1 MILALVIPASRF
13 GVGRYAAIRA
23 ERNILVDPVG
33 VIRVAAVFLAEIAER
48 ETVEVPA
55 VGGIAERTE
64 VGVVRRD
71 DERLAAGTQQAVE
84 FLHGLDYV
92 GDMLD
97 HMNGLQFIED
107 RVAERVGKTVE
118 VADYV
123 GVAGQVP
130 VNPDR
135 ARIFADAAADVESL
149 QSIKSNADRF
159 PRIPEAARGPR
170 AAGKQQHVK
179 DHKK

>member
-1 MILALVIPASRF
+1 M
-13 GVGRYAAIRA
+13 
-23 ERNILVDPVG
+23 
-33 VIRVAAVFLAEIAER
+33 
-48 ETVEVPA
+48 PA

-118 VADYV
+118 VAEHI
-123 GVAGQVP
+123 GTGGRVAVDANGPWEFV
-130 VNPDR
+130 
-135 ARIFADAAADVESL
+135 DAAADVEY
-149 QSIKSNADRF
+149 AHRM
-159 PRIPEAARGPR
+159 
-170 AAGKQQHVK
+170 
-179 DHKK
+179 